1 MNQMAPSVDFGGEE
15 QAPLVSIVL
24 LNWNGKHHL
33 ERCLPSL
40 VAQTCQDFEI
50 ILVDNGSTD
59 GSVAYIQANYP
70 SVRLI
75 QNAENLGFAAANNQG
90 IALARGR
97 LIVVLNNDT
106 ELDPRWLETLVA
118 AAEAHPEMGA
128 FASLVLFD
136 SQRDTIDS
144 AGITVSVLGHGFQNR
159 LGTPVA
165 DEMEAHEVFGVCA
178 AAAMYRRELL
188 DDVGLFDADY
198 FIYYE
203 DVDLAWRARLRGWRS
218 VFVPPSVVYHVHSA
232 TVGRA
237 SPTKKKLLVRNR
249 LWTVVKN
256 YPFPAVLAFA
266 LPIAAFEMANL
277 IISLLRGDTAPLT
290 GLRESLRG
298 MRSALR
304 KRATIQSRRMVSFRQ
319 IAAQMHW
326 IGSPLAGRRQRRRVG
341 RL

>member
-1 MNQMAPSVDFGGEE
+1 MSGGLPPCGES
-15 QAPLVSIVL
+15 APLVSIVL

-40 VAQTCQDFEI
+40 AAQTCQDYEI

-59 GSVAYIQANYP
+59 GSVAYVQAHYP
-70 SVRLI
+70 AVRLV
-75 QNAENLGFAAANNQG
+75 QNTENVGFAAANNQG

-97 LIVVLNNDT
+97 YVVALNNDT
-106 ELDPRWLETLVA
+106 ELDPRWLETLVE

-128 FASLVLFD
+128 FACLVLFD
-136 SQRDTIDS
+136 SQRELIDS
-144 AGITVSVLGHGFQNR
+144 AGITVSVLGHGFQHH
-159 LGTPVA
+159 LGERIGNGLA
-165 DEMEAHEVFGVCA
+165 AEEVFGVCA

-218 VFVPPSVVYHVHSA
+218 LFVPQSVVYHVHSA

-237 SPTKKKLLVRNR
+237 SPAKKRLLVRNR
-249 LWTVVKN
+249 LWTIVKD
-256 YPFPAVLAFA
+256 YPSPAVLAFA
-266 LPIAAFEMANL
+266 VPIAAFEVANV
-277 IISLLRGDTAPLT
+277 IVALLRGDTAPLS

-298 MRSALR
+298 MGNALS
-304 KRATIQSRRMVSFRQ
+304 KRASIQARRTVGFRQ
-319 IAAQMHW
+319 MAAQMHW
-326 IGSPLAGRRQRRRVG
+326 IGSPLGHWRQRHRVG
-341 RL
+341 QL

>member
-1 MNQMAPSVDFGGEE
+1 MNQISPAVDVGGEE
-15 QAPLVSIVL
+15 RPPLVSIVL

-33 ERCLPSL
+33 QRCLPSL
-40 VAQTCQDFEI
+40 AAQSCQDFEI

-59 GSVAYIQANYP
+59 GSVAFIQANYP

-75 QNAENLGFAAANNQG
+75 ENPTNLGFAAANNQG

-118 AAEAHPEMGA
+118 AAETHPEVGA

-136 SQRDTIDS
+136 SQRDLIDS

-159 LGTPVA
+159 LGTPA
-165 DEMEAHEVFGVCA
+165 GDEMEAHEVFGVCA

-218 VFVPPSVVYHVHSA
+218 MFVPQSRVYHVHSA

-237 SPTKKKLLVRNR
+237 TPTKNKLLVRNR
-249 LWTVVKN
+249 LWTIVKN
-256 YPFPAVLAFA
+256 YPFPAMLVFA
-266 LPIAAFEMANL
+266 LPIAAFEVANV
-277 IISLLRGDTAPLT
+277 IVALLHGDTAPLT

-298 MRSALR
+298 VRSAWH
-304 KRATIQSRRMVSFRQ
+304 KRAAIQAGRTVSFRQ
-319 IAAQMHW
+319 LAAQMHW
-326 IGSPLAGRRQRRRVG
+326 VSSPLGRWRQRRRVG
-341 RL
+341 KL